1 MKQYIVIICLLTSLN
16 VLGQTAEVP
25 RQSFIEVVGTA
36 SKQILPDRIFISI
49 ILKDKI
55 VGDKP
60 YNITEQE
67 DRLKEV
73 LKTCD
78 IDLSNLALTDA
89 TSGIVTGKR
98 REAVMISKT
107 YMLQVKNVNEVAK
120 VFKELTAVDIKE
132 YAIQKS
138 ENSQIENSRK
148 EVRIAAIKAAKD
160 KAGYLLAAIDEQLD
174 VPIEIK
180 EIEDVSQFARSAM
193 GNVYVTNTQ
202 LSDAEH
208 KKSEVDFQKIE
219 VRYSYYI
226 RYAIKGR

>member
-1 MKQYIVIICLLTSLN
+1 MKKCIAIICLFTSFN
-16 VLGQTAEVP
+16 ALGQTAELLKTP
-25 RQSFIEVVGTA
+25 AQSFIEVVGTA

-49 ILKDKI
+49 VLKDKI

-73 LKTCD
+73 LKTCN

-98 REAVMISKT
+98 RETIMIAKT
-107 YMLQVKNVNEVAK
+107 YTLQVKNANEVAK
-120 VFKELTAVDIKE
+120 VFKELNAVDIKE
-132 YAIQKS
+132 YAIEKS
-138 ENSQIENSRK
+138 ENSQIENFRR

-160 KAGYLLAAIDEQLD
+160 KADYLLAAIDEKLD

-180 EIEDVSQFARSAM
+180 EIEDVPQFTRNAM
-193 GNVYVTNTQ
+193 GNVYAANAVLNETGY
-202 LSDAEH
+202 
-208 KKSEVDFQKIE
+208 KKKGSRFSEN
-219 VRYSYYI
+219 
-226 RYAIKGR
+226 